1 MLKKDYMQSDQDQ
14 PEIEQSDLRKK
25 SANPT
30 LVDHLFDG
38 LLWVY
43 DRFMN
48 FVRLNDDDPILWA
61 AFKIFVRAVG
71 IIIAVILSPFIIFGF
86 IITIMVVS

>member
-1 MLKKDYMQSDQDQ
+1 MESDQEKPAKKQD
-14 PEIEQSDLRKK
+14 DLRQK

-30 LVDHLFDG
+30 LVDHMFDG

-48 FVRLNDDDPILWA
+48 FVRLNDDDPIPLA
-61 AFKIFVRAVG
+61 AFKIIVRAVG
-71 IIIAVILSPFIIFGF
+71 IIIAVILSPFIIVGF

>member
-1 MLKKDYMQSDQDQ
+1 MSTD
-14 PEIEQSDLRKK
+14 PEKSEKEIDELRRKPE
-25 SANPT
+25 NPT
-30 LVDHLFDG
+30 LVDILFDG

-48 FVRLNDDDPILWA
+48 FVRLNDDDPIPLA
-61 AFKIFVRAVG
+61 VFKIVVRAVG